1 MPRTTNETPVPGGGG
16 GPAAAVVWGEV
27 VEAFAGLD
35 SAVGRVLSALA
46 AAAGQEGLP
55 VGPVEL
61 DWLTT
66 EAARVAARG
75 ERVRGRSFDVLRAA
89 RQAGRVAHDDDAQF
103 VAAKTGRAAGQTR
116 REAELAGALA
126 EPPPV
131 APGQAT
137 GQPGP
142 SIDGAGGGTG
152 GGPAGDRVLR
162 PLARAVDAGL
172 VDADRALVVVRELE
186 ALPDHVTPA
195 ERLRAEEVLTVRAQ
209 KLSVR
214 ALRRAARRVLEDLGY
229 TTAVADTHENT
240 RVAAQEDKAWAAAS
254 FWIREEGD
262 GTMTG
267 RFTLPVLQGRML
279 AKVLQAMTSPR
290 RLARHRTTTTATADG
305 QEGLPWGE
313 REVDWAH
320 EQGKAFAE
328 LVSHLPTD
336 HLSTPSTAIL
346 LVRTDLDTLRGVTD
360 RVGVTDHDEEVSAG
374 QVRRLAAT
382 AGIVPVVMGSDSAV
396 LDLGR
401 QTRVFTDSQRKALA
415 VTYSTCAEEHC
426 DRPFAWCEIHH
437 DTPWTPRRTP
447 RAAAEGPPPGTGA
460 GTAPPRNDPDH
471 PDHPDHR
478 GDRGD
483 RGAKDTGGGTDLA
496 NAIPLCGRHHRR
508 LDDPRYTHTTTTGPD
523 GATTVHFHTAHP

>member
-152 GGPAGDRVLR
+152 VARPAIGCCVRW
-162 PLARAVDAGL
+162 LARW
-172 VDADRALVVVRELE
+172 
-186 ALPDHVTPA
+186 
-195 ERLRAEEVLTVRAQ
+195 
-209 KLSVR
+209 
-214 ALRRAARRVLEDLGY
+214 
-229 TTAVADTHENT
+229 T
-240 RVAAQEDKAWAAAS
+240 RGW
-254 FWIREEGD
+254 W
-262 GTMTG
+262 M
-267 RFTLPVLQGRML
+267 P
-279 AKVLQAMTSPR
+279 
-290 RLARHRTTTTATADG
+290 
-305 QEGLPWGE
+305 
-313 REVDWAH
+313 
-320 EQGKAFAE
+320 
-328 LVSHLPTD
+328 
-336 HLSTPSTAIL
+336 
-346 LVRTDLDTLRGVTD
+346 
-360 RVGVTDHDEEVSAG
+360 
-374 QVRRLAAT
+374 
-382 AGIVPVVMGSDSAV
+382 
-396 LDLGR
+396 
-401 QTRVFTDSQRKALA
+401 
-415 VTYSTCAEEHC
+415 
-426 DRPFAWCEIHH
+426 
-437 DTPWTPRRTP
+437 
-447 RAAAEGPPPGTGA
+447 
-460 GTAPPRNDPDH
+460 
-471 PDHPDHR
+471 
-478 GDRGD
+478 
-483 RGAKDTGGGTDLA
+483 
-496 NAIPLCGRHHRR
+496 
-508 LDDPRYTHTTTTGPD
+508 TGPWSSSVSSRPCP
-523 GATTVHFHTAHP
+523 TT